1 MKILYKYIIKEHIG
15 PFIMG
20 LSVIM
25 FILLMNFVVKFIG
38 QIFGKG
44 LSAYIILKLIL
55 FNLPWMFAL
64 AVPMATLVAVLMAFG
79 RLSADNE
86 ITILKSSGIS
96 LYHIIRPALYAAFV
110 LMLVMV
116 YFNDQILSE
125 ANHQAKLMLRAI
137 RQKKPTLQL
146 EPNIFYTVGNFT
158 IVVSKIQ
165 RPLPQEWLD
174 LSNLLGP
181 DYQGKPE
188 TDRLVDVTIFDQSDP
203 EDDVTITAKEG
214 YMTYSL
220 ARKALVFTLFDG
232 EFHKLNRKKL
242 SEYERSLF
250 RKQVVYIPAK
260 DFAFEERKDSDR
272 SDREMTIA
280 MMRRKVEYFRHQKEV
295 RKEKYAHIIEQNLA
309 GIEKILARC
318 DTLAEA
324 HVKPDSVLAAISP
337 TQWKSARRKALR
349 VADRFYHQAQTNKSF
364 LEMQER
370 AENKYLVE
378 IYKKFSIPFAS
389 IVFVLIGAPLG
400 IMARKG
406 SMGVGLSLS
415 IGFFLLYWIFLI
427 GGEDLADRRIIS
439 PFWAMWAA
447 NIIVGLAGLYLTWR
461 TVKETSFIDWAYF
474 AKALRFWRKSGL
486 NQAQKVSQ

>member
-25 FILLMNFVVKFIG
+25 FVLLMNFFLRFIG

-44 LSAYIILKLIL
+44 LSAYIILKLIV

-96 LYHIIRPALYAAFV
+96 LYHIIRPALYAALV
-110 LMLVMV
+110 LTLVMI

-125 ANHQAKLMLRAI
+125 SNHQAKLMLRAI

-146 EPNIFYTVGNFT
+146 EPNIFYTVGKYT

-203 EDDVTITAKEG
+203 EEDVTITAKEG

-220 ARKALVFTLFDG
+220 ARRSLVFTLFDG
-232 EFHKLNRKKL
+232 QFHKLNRKKID
-242 SEYERSLF
+242 EYERSLF

-280 MMRRKVEYFRHQKEV
+280 MMRKKVDYFRHQKKV
-295 RKEKYAHIIEQNLA
+295 RKEKYTHIVEQNLA
-309 GIEKILARC
+309 EVERILALS
-318 DTLAEA
+318 DTIAIPRSA
-324 HVKPDSVLAAISP
+324 DSILAAISP
-337 TQWKSARRKALR
+337 SQWKSARRKALR

-370 AENKYLVE
+370 AINKYLVE

-400 IMARKG
+400 IRARKG
-406 SMGVGLSLS
+406 SMGVGMSLS
-415 IGFFLLYWIFLI
+415 IGFFLLYWVFLI

-447 NIIVGLAGLYLTWR
+447 NIFVGLAGIYLTWR
-461 TVKETSFIDWAYF
+461 TVKETSFIDWKYLLDT
-474 AKALRFWRKSGL
+474 LRFWRKSDL
-486 NQAQKVSQ
+486 NQPQKV

>member
-25 FILLMNFVVKFIG
+25 FVLLMNFFLRFIG

-44 LSAYIILKLIL
+44 LSAYIILKLIV

-96 LYHIIRPALYAAFV
+96 LYHIIRPALYAALV
-110 LMLVMV
+110 LTLVMI

-125 ANHQAKLMLRAI
+125 SNHQAKLMLRAI

-146 EPNIFYTVGNFT
+146 EPNIFYTVGKYT

-203 EDDVTITAKEG
+203 EEDVTITAKEG

-220 ARKALVFTLFDG
+220 ARRSLVFTLFDG
-232 EFHKLNRKKL
+232 QFHKLNRKKID
-242 SEYERSLF
+242 EYERSLF
-250 RKQVVYIPAK
+250 KKQVVYIPAK

-280 MMRRKVEYFRHQKEV
+280 MMRKKVDYFRHQKEV
-295 RKEKYAHIIEQNLA
+295 RKEKYAHIVEQNLA
-309 GIEKILARC
+309 EIERILALS
-318 DTLAEA
+318 DTIAVPQNA
-324 HVKPDSVLAAISP
+324 DSILAAISP
-337 TQWKSARRKALR
+337 NQWKSARRKALR

-370 AENKYLVE
+370 AINKYLVE

-400 IMARKG
+400 IRARKG
-406 SMGVGLSLS
+406 SMGVGMSLS
-415 IGFFLLYWIFLI
+415 IGFFLLYWVFLI

-447 NIIVGLAGLYLTWR
+447 NIFVGLAGLYLTWR
-461 TVKETSFIDWAYF
+461 TVKETSFIDWKYLLDT
-474 AKALRFWRKSGL
+474 LRFWRKSDL
-486 NQAQKVSQ
+486 NQPQKV

>member
-25 FILLMNFVVKFIG
+25 FVLLMNFFLRFIG

-44 LSAYIILKLIL
+44 LSAYIILKLIV

-146 EPNIFYTVGNFT
+146 EPNIFYTVGKYT

-203 EDDVTITAKEG
+203 EEDVTITAKEG

-220 ARKALVFTLFDG
+220 ARRSLVFTLFDG
-232 EFHKLNRKKL
+232 QFHKLNRKKID
-242 SEYERSLF
+242 EYERSLF
-250 RKQVVYIPAK
+250 KKQVVYIPAK

-280 MMRRKVEYFRHQKEV
+280 MMRRKVEYFRNQERV
-295 RKEKYAHIIEQNLA
+295 RKEKYAHIIAQNLA
-309 GIEKILARC
+309 GVEKIL
-318 DTLAEA
+318 TLGDSVE
-324 HVKPDSVLAAISP
+324 VTGNTDSVLAAISP
-337 TQWKSARRKALR
+337 NQWKSARRKALR

-370 AENKYLVE
+370 AINKYLVE

-400 IMARKG
+400 IRARKG
-406 SMGVGLSLS
+406 SMGVGMSLS
-415 IGFFLLYWIFLI
+415 IGFFLLYWVFLI

-447 NIIVGLAGLYLTWR
+447 NIFVGLAGLYLTWR
-461 TVKETSFIDWAYF
+461 TVKETSFIDWKYLLDT
-474 AKALRFWRKSGL
+474 LRFWRKSDL
-486 NQAQKVSQ
+486 NQPQKV

>member
-25 FILLMNFVVKFIG
+25 FVLLMNFFLRFIG

-44 LSAYIILKLIL
+44 LSAYIILKLIV

-146 EPNIFYTVGNFT
+146 EPNIFYTVGKYT

-203 EDDVTITAKEG
+203 EEDVTITAKEG

-220 ARKALVFTLFDG
+220 ARRSLVFTLFDG
-232 EFHKLNRKKL
+232 QFHKLNRKKID
-242 SEYERSLF
+242 EYERSLF
-250 RKQVVYIPAK
+250 KKQVVYIPAK

-280 MMRRKVEYFRHQKEV
+280 MMRRKVEYFRNQERV
-295 RKEKYAHIIEQNLA
+295 RKEKYAHIIAQNLA
-309 GIEKILARC
+309 GVEKIL
-318 DTLAEA
+318 TLGDSVE
-324 HVKPDSVLAAISP
+324 VTGNTDSVLAAISP
-337 TQWKSARRKALR
+337 NQWKGARRKALR

-370 AENKYLVE
+370 AINKYLVE

-400 IMARKG
+400 IRARKG
-406 SMGVGLSLS
+406 SMGVGMSLS
-415 IGFFLLYWIFLI
+415 IGFFLLYWVFLI

-447 NIIVGLAGLYLTWR
+447 NIFVGLAGLYLTWR
-461 TVKETSFIDWAYF
+461 TVKETSFIDWKYLLDT
-474 AKALRFWRKSGL
+474 LRFWRKSDL
-486 NQAQKVSQ
+486 NQPQKV

>member
-25 FILLMNFVVKFIG
+25 FVLLMNFFLRFIG

-44 LSAYIILKLIL
+44 LSAYIILKLIV

-96 LYHIIRPALYAAFV
+96 LYHIIRPALYAALV
-110 LMLVMV
+110 LTLVMI

-125 ANHQAKLMLRAI
+125 SNHQAKLMLRAI

-146 EPNIFYTVGNFT
+146 EPNIFYTVGKYT

-203 EDDVTITAKEG
+203 EEDVTITAKEG

-220 ARKALVFTLFDG
+220 ARRSLVFTLFDG
-232 EFHKLNRKKL
+232 QFHKLNRKKID
-242 SEYERSLF
+242 EYERSLF

-280 MMRRKVEYFRHQKEV
+280 MMRKKVDYFRHQKKV
-295 RKEKYAHIIEQNLA
+295 RKEKYAHIVEQNLA
-309 GIEKILARC
+309 EVERILALS
-318 DTLAEA
+318 DTIAIPRSA
-324 HVKPDSVLAAISP
+324 DSILAAISP
-337 TQWKSARRKALR
+337 SQWKSARRKALR

-370 AENKYLVE
+370 AINKYLVE

-400 IMARKG
+400 IRARKG
-406 SMGVGLSLS
+406 SMGVGMSLS
-415 IGFFLLYWIFLI
+415 IGFFLLYWVFLI

-447 NIIVGLAGLYLTWR
+447 NIFVGLAGIYLTWR
-461 TVKETSFIDWAYF
+461 TVKETSFIDWKYLLDT
-474 AKALRFWRKSGL
+474 LRFWRKSDL
-486 NQAQKVSQ
+486 NQPQKV